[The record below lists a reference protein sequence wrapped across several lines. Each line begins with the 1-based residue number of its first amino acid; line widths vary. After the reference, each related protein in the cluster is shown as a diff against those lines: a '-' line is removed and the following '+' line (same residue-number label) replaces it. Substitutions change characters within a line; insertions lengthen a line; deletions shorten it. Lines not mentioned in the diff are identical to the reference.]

1 MSTVDHYAQG
11 TPSYVELTS
20 PDQQAAKDFY
30 GPLLGWEFEDVDM
43 GEAGVYVAVS
53 VQGDSIAGIAGQMP
67 QLQGHPAFWGVYL
80 AVDDVDATAAKVVP
94 AGGKVEAGPFDV
106 MELGRM
112 ASIQDPTGVRVNLWQ
127 AGQSIGSVRVNEPGC
142 PIWHE
147 LSSPDLPVATR
158 FYSDVLGVEWESMP
172 METGDDYTCLMVEGR
187 PVAGAFPPQMD
198 GLPPHWDV
206 YFNVEDCDAT
216 VAQGGRARRERAGRA
231 VRRAG
236 VGRTAMV
243 RDPRARCSRSSRTR
257 RTPERRPMAGS
268 AGMLRADIPRELQG
282 VPVQRQP

>member
-1 MSTVDHYAQG
+1 VLAGRVTTVDNYTQG
-11 TPSYVELTS
+11 TPSYVELTT
-20 PDQQAAKDFY
+20 PDQQAAKGFY

-53 VQGDSIAGIAGQMP
+53 VRGDSIAGIAGQMP
-67 QLQGHPAFWGVYL
+67 QLAGHPAFWGVYL
-80 AVDDVDATAAKVVP
+80 AVDDVDAIAAKVVP
-94 AGGKVEAGPFDV
+94 AGGTVEAEPFDV

-127 AGQSIGSVRVNEPGC
+127 AGQSVGSVRVNEPGC

-147 LSSPDLPVATR
+147 LSSPDLPVATK

-172 METGDDYTCLMVEGR
+172 METGHDYTCLMVDGR
-187 PVAGAFPPQMD
+187 PVAGAFPPQLD
-198 GLPPHWDV
+198 GIPPHWDV

-216 VAQGGRARRERAGRA
+216 VAKA
-231 VRRAG
+231 VELGASELVAPYDLPG

-243 RDPRARCSRSSRTR
+243 RDPQGALAAFLQNP
-257 RTPERRPMAGS
+257 PEG
-268 AGMLRADIPRELQG
+268 D
-282 VPVQRQP
+282 